1 MPREQLS
8 MCEKYSI
15 NLIPPAQEKQNPI
28 QKSQEE
34 ESIRMANAEGSSSI
48 CNPNTQ
54 GSHPRNLSHLRPSSL
69 GASATGHS
77 SGACNGP
84 GALTHTLGPA
94 EGHPCRPS
102 ESSPKCPAIALQFP
116 INANSMSSYSLQN
129 QNLYLAL
136 FMSNLVGKPPHGQLK
151 CCEHTQ

>member
-1 MPREQLS
+1 

-28 QKSQEE
+28 QKSQKE

-54 GSHPRNLSHLRPSSL
+54 GAHPRNLSHLRPSSL

-77 SGACNGP
+77 SGACSGP

-94 EGHPCRPS
+94 KGHPCRAFRVLSQVPCNCS
-102 ESSPKCPAIALQFP
+102 TVSNQCKLNVQLISTKSKSLLGSIHEQSCREAPTWPAEML
-116 INANSMSSYSLQN
+116 
-129 QNLYLAL
+129 
-136 FMSNLVGKPPHGQLK
+136 
-151 CCEHTQ
+151 